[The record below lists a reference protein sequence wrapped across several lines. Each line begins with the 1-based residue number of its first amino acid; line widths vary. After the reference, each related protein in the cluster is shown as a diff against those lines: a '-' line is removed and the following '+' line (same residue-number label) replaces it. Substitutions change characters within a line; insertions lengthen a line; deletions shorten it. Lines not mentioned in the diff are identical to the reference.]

1 MKKYWLIV
9 CCLLGSAVL
18 AQTPDGSVAVKAERQ
33 RIAAERQQIEQRFAA
48 EEAVC
53 FQKFAVNDCR
63 DASRARRRADLAD
76 LRRQEILLND
86 AERKRKGAEQLQ
98 RMEHGTLQESP
109 APAAS
114 SAGEKPRTHVR
125 TRTPAAP
132 RHDAAQAARAQAERK
147 ATLESKSRAHQE
159 EQAARDRKSADAPQ
173 ERAQY
178 EKKLQEA
185 AAHQEQVR
193 RRNAARTKAR
203 AASLPEPAP

>member
-18 AQTPDGSVAVKAERQ
+18 AQTADGSVAVKAERQ

-63 DASRARRRADLAD
+63 DASRARRRTDLAD

-98 RMEHGTLQESP
+98 RMEQGTQQEGTT
-109 APAAS
+109 PAA
-114 SAGEKPRTHVR
+114 SAGEKPSARVR

-132 RHDAAQAARAQAERK
+132 RHDPAQAARAQAERK
-147 ATLESKSRAHQE
+147 ATLESKSRAQQE
-159 EQAARDRKSADAPQ
+159 EQAARDRKAADAPQ

>member
-18 AQTPDGSVAVKAERQ
+18 AQTADGSVAVKAERQ

-63 DASRARRRADLAD
+63 DASRARRRTDLAD

-98 RMEHGTLQESP
+98 RMEHGTQQEGP

-114 SAGEKPRTHVR
+114 AGEKASTRVR

-132 RHDAAQAARAQAERK
+132 RHDPAQAARAQAERK
-147 ATLESKSRAHQE
+147 ATLESKSRAQQE
-159 EQAARDRKSADAPQ
+159 EQAARDRKAADAPQ
-173 ERAQY
+173 ERVQY